1 MSITNDTKILKSL
14 LNYQF
19 FDENKNRLKATLF
32 DDEVADVF
40 QVLKEAHK
48 KYSHDLTETDLF
60 ELWKKKYPV
69 ATRSEIDSMKELI
82 TSIQTEDPISF
93 DIASDVI
100 EDLWKER

>member
-40 QVLKEAHK
+40 QVLKK
-48 KYSHDLTETDLF
+48 PTKSTLT
-60 ELWKKKYPV
+60 
-69 ATRSEIDSMKELI
+69 I
-82 TSIQTEDPISF
+82 
-93 DIASDVI
+93 
-100 EDLWKER
+100 